1 MYGTIAVN
9 DIRVSNLLEEDY
21 SLIYNEMS
29 DEELEVAAQGL
40 QASWGSLAGCRQHRN
55 AAPHTSCDLAA
66 RRSSCFTQ
74 HQATSN
80 STYCKADITRA

>member
-9 DIRVSNLLEEDY
+9 DIRVSNYLEEDY

-40 QASWGSLAGCRQHRN
+40 QASWGSFGG
-55 AAPHTSCDLAA
+55 
-66 RRSSCFTQ
+66 
-74 HQATSN
+74 
-80 STYCKADITRA
+80 